1 MALVALIDY
10 GAGNL
15 TSIRKA
21 LGAVGAD
28 VFTPT
33 SPADLDRASHI
44 VVPGVGHFGR
54 TSVLD
59 QGWKGAI
66 LAGID
71 RGRPLLGICL
81 GLQWLFEESAEAPG
95 LAGLGAF
102 RGRCFRLTA
111 SGETKVPHVG
121 WNELRF
127 VEASTPP
134 PATAGGEAQ
143 TPSHASRLLAGV
155 DDRSQAYFTHSYVA
169 PVTEVTVAVTEH
181 GQPFASAVERGII
194 WGVQFHPEKS
204 SAVGLQILRNF
215 VSTAVGR

>member
-21 LGAVGAD
+21 LSAVGAD
-28 VFTPT
+28 VFTPAT
-33 SPADLDRASHI
+33 PADLQKATHI
-44 VVPGVGHFGR
+44 VVPGVGHFSR
-54 TSVLD
+54 TAVLD
-59 QGWKGAI
+59 AAWKTAV

-81 GLQWLFEESAEAPG
+81 GLQWLFEESEEAPG

-111 SGETKVPHVG
+111 SGDTKVPHVG

-127 VEASTPP
+127 VE
-134 PATAGGEAQ
+134 PATEPG
-143 TPSHASRLLAGV
+143 PRLLAGV
-155 DDRSQAYFTHSYVA
+155 SNRVQAYFTHSYVA
-169 PVTEVTVAVTEH
+169 PVTEVAVAITDH

-204 SAVGLQILRNF
+204 SAAGLQILRNF
-215 VSTAVGR
+215 VQLSPSGS